1 MMSLPPSVLAMLGAW
16 PDGGVARLASIIVG
30 PVQFDRPVWL
40 LLIPV
45 AGGLAWWIGRKS
57 LAGLGGVTRWVALSI
72 RLLVI
77 ALIACAM
84 AEPQWRVQGEDV
96 SVTVVIDASESIP
109 AAMQRDVDRYIEE
122 ATAAGR
128 ERPSDRL
135 GVVTIAKD
143 SFVQSLPSDKTD
155 RVERQHIGAVD
166 GTNLA
171 AGVRLGMAVFPPDTA
186 NRILIIS
193 DGNETSGSVLQA
205 AEAARAAGVPI
216 DVLPLKYDYTSEVL
230 VDRLIAPATARMG
243 ENLAVRVV
251 LQATQEA
258 RGRLSLLMNG
268 DPVDLDPDSDQLSAP
283 VALKA
288 GPNVLTVPVR
298 TRLAGPQKFEA
309 VFEPE
314 IGPGGQT
321 VGDMVLQ
328 NNRAEAVSFVAGE
341 GKVLIIRE
349 VPEDAAAIVEALTE
363 ARIATDVRTAE
374 QVPGTLTELA
384 AYDAIVMVNEPVDL
398 FSLKQQEELKQFIH
412 DVGGGL
418 VMVGGPQSFGAG
430 GWIGSP
436 LEDALP
442 IRLDPPQK
450 RQMPRGALALVIH
463 SVEIPEGV
471 YLGKKISEAAV
482 NTLSRMDL
490 FGINEY
496 RMSFGVDWVHPLT
509 EVGDGTSAKR
519 SIQRL
524 EFGDMPDFA
533 PSMQLTL
540 NGMLSASAGQK
551 HVIVISDG
559 DPSPPSQAML
569 QQFVNAKISI
579 STVAC
584 ATHSFNDQQT
594 MKYMADYT
602 GGKYYNVDPSAAA
615 TMIPQIFIKEAQT
628 VKRSLIW
635 EGTPF
640 VPAVSSAGSEAM
652 RGVGAVPPIA
662 GYVVAADREGLSQ
675 VTMRGKE
682 NDPILAQWQHG
693 LGRVITY
700 TSDAASRWNPQWV
713 AWQSFRQFWEQHMR
727 WAMRPSGSANVRV
740 STETRGDETIVS
752 VDAMDADGERLNF
765 AKFQG
770 RVASPDGTGEDIT
783 LRQVGPGRYEG
794 KVRTEVAGSHVMS
807 LRYAAPTT
815 AADGTQDVLE
825 GTVQAAITRPFAD
838 EFRILQD
845 NSALLR
851 QIAELTGGRV
861 LTGDAKADKLW
872 SRDGLVVPPTT
883 SAIWNGLAMAAIGL
897 FVLDVGVRR
906 VRVDIPAMIRRGR
919 SLLRPGKTAG
929 GDQIAGL
936 QAAREK
942 ARRKMSDPAVETRV
956 EEARTTYDQVR
967 AASAAKF
974 EAPKGGTGARG
985 ADAGIEGGA
994 KSDAKP
1000 EQSRPGQGSGQGTGQ
1015 GTGQSAP
1022 PGEGMSRLL
1031 KAKKKARDE
1040 MTDE

>member
-1 MMSLPPSVLAMLGAW
+1 MIGPGQGRGLLE
-16 PDGGVARLASIIVG
+16 LASIIVG
-30 PVQFDRPVWL
+30 PIQFDRPIWL
-40 LLIPV
+40 WLIPL
-45 AGGLAWWIGRKS
+45 AGGLALWIGRRS
-57 LAGLGGVTRWVALSI
+57 LAGLGRITHWVALGV

-77 ALIACAM
+77 LLIACAM
-84 AEPQWRVQGEDV
+84 AEPQWRVQGKDV
-96 SVTVVIDASESIP
+96 SVTVIVDASESIP
-109 AAMQRDVDRYIEE
+109 ATIQRNIDRYIED

-128 ERPSDRL
+128 ERPTDRL

-166 GTNLA
+166 GTNIA
-171 AGVRLGMAVFPPDTA
+171 AGVRLGMAVFPTDTA
-186 NRILIIS
+186 NRLLIIS
-193 DGNETSGSVLQA
+193 DGNETSGSVMQA

-216 DVLPLKYDYTSEVL
+216 DVLPLTYDYESEVL

-243 ENLAVRVV
+243 ENLAIRVV
-251 LQATQEA
+251 LQATREA

-268 DPVDLDPDSDQLSAP
+268 EQVDLDPDSELLSAP

-309 VFEPE
+309 IFEPE

-321 VGDMVLQ
+321 LGDVVLQ
-328 NNRAEAVSFVAGE
+328 NNRAEAVSFVSGE
-341 GKVLIIRE
+341 GKVLVIRE
-349 VPEDAAAIVEALTE
+349 LDEDASALVDALTE

-374 QVPGTLTELA
+374 QVPGSLTELA
-384 AYDAIVMVNEPVDL
+384 AYDAILMVNEPVDQ
-398 FSLKQQEELKQFIH
+398 FSLKQQEDLKQFIH

-450 RQMPRGALALVIH
+450 RQMPRGALALIIH

-482 NTLSRMDL
+482 NTLSRLDL
-490 FGINEY
+490 FGITEY
-496 RMSFGVDWVHPLT
+496 RMAPGVDWVHPLS
-509 EVGDGTSAKR
+509 EVGDGTAAKR
-519 SIQRL
+519 AIQRL

-540 NGMLSASAGQK
+540 QGMLAASAGQK

-559 DPSPPSQAML
+559 DPSPPSAALL
-569 QQFVNAKISI
+569 QQFRNANISI

-602 GGKYYNVDPSAAA
+602 GGKYYNVDPGAAA
-615 TMIPQIFIKEAQT
+615 TQIPQIFIKEAQT

-635 EGTPF
+635 EGSPF
-640 VPAVSSAGSEAM
+640 IPAVSSAGSEAM
-652 RGVGAVPPIA
+652 RGVGSVPPIS

-700 TSDAASRWNPQWV
+700 TSDAASRWNPQWM

-740 STETRGDETIVS
+740 STETRGDETIVT
-752 VDAMDADGERLNF
+752 VDASDPQGERLNF

-770 RVASPDGTGEDIT
+770 RVAAPDGTGEDIT

-794 KVRTEVAGSHVMS
+794 KVRTAVAGSHVMN
-807 LRYAAPTT
+807 LRYAAPVTT
-815 AADGTQDVLE
+815 PGGESDVLE
-825 GTVQAAITRPFAD
+825 GSVQAAITRPFAD

-845 NSALLR
+845 NSALLK
-851 QIAELTGGRV
+851 QVAQLTGGRV
-861 LTGDAKADKLW
+861 LTGDAKTDRLW
-872 SRDGLVVPPTT
+872 SRENITVPPTT
-883 SAIWNGLAMAAIGL
+883 TSLWDGVAMAAIGL
-897 FVLDVGVRR
+897 FIIDVGVRR
-906 VRVDIPAMIRRGR
+906 VRIDFAAMYRRGR
-919 SLLRPGKTAG
+919 LLLRPGAAAAG
-929 GDQIAGL
+929 EQIAGL
-936 QAAREK
+936 QAAREN
-942 ARRKMSDPAVETRV
+942 ARRKMTRSTVETRV
-956 EEARTTYDQVR
+956 DEARDSYDHIR

-974 EAPKGGTGARG
+974 EALRDAPVRPI
-985 ADAGIEGGA
+985 DAGVEG
-994 KSDAKP
+994 
-1000 EQSRPGQGSGQGTGQ
+1000 SRPAEPSPSQPQRPKAPPGEA
-1015 GTGQSAP
+1015 AP